1 MPIGPVSP
9 KDMGRAGR
17 GSSSKGSVTAK
28 GISKA
33 KPKAKGLTAA
43 EVKTLRQA
51 RIDDALEMQEVRYT
65 GFSPLKSKLPN
76 VRGSGGTRFR
86 PSVKRSKNMTAGKR
100 YVQSSVKRFFEYPVN
115 AARAKSLVKDGK
127 LKADYYLGYE
137 KSASRTNSAR
147 QKPVPTKPSK
157 TGPQTRK
164 SVKKGK

>member
-28 GISKA
+28 GMGKA
-33 KPKAKGLTAA
+33 KPKVKGLTAA
-43 EVKTLRQA
+43 QVKSLRQA
-51 RIDDALEMQEVRYT
+51 RIDESRDIKGTLAFRGVSKTLPRGSVNYPQKGVQ
-65 GFSPLKSKLPN
+65 GSKLSKGKMPMTSN
-76 VRGSGGTRFR
+76 MEAKEGVKSGQLRR
-86 PSVKRSKNMTAGKR
+86 LQYSP
-100 YVQSSVKRFFEYPVN
+100 
-115 AARAKSLVKDGK
+115 
-127 LKADYYLGYE
+127 
-137 KSASRTNSAR
+137 TNSAR

>member
-28 GISKA
+28 GIGKA

-43 EVKTLRQA
+43 EVKTIRQA
-51 RIDDALEMQEVRYT
+51 RIDDARDVKDRLAFRGVSKTLPRGSVNYKMKGVQGSKLSKGKMPMTSNMEAKEGVKSGQLPKRS
-65 GFSPLKSKLPN
+65 FSP
-76 VRGSGGTRFR
+76 
-86 PSVKRSKNMTAGKR
+86 
-100 YVQSSVKRFFEYPVN
+100 
-115 AARAKSLVKDGK
+115 
-127 LKADYYLGYE
+127 
-137 KSASRTNSAR
+137 TNSAR
-147 QKPVPTKPSK
+147 QNPVPAKPSK